1 MKSLLLLVSV
11 ACFALLLVANGT
23 NAQPY
28 PWDED
33 AGLAETV
40 LAWMKEVEAVVR
52 ARSDPVQRAIVCRVP
67 YTDIVITALIQATN
81 LSRPKIMH
89 ATSRL
94 ENMGLVKVSNNSSG
108 QWTITP
114 ESEEAREKM
123 KRWAE
128 SWCVG
133 DDKCDVAH

>member
-1 MKSLLLLVSV
+1 MIVRYSAVFLAFLFVVNS
-11 ACFALLLVANGT
+11 AI
-23 NAQPY
+23 AQSY
-28 PWDED
+28 PWDKD
-33 AGLAETV
+33 PDLAETV

-52 ARSDPVQRAIVCRVP
+52 ARSDPVQRTIVCRVP
-67 YTDIVITALIQATN
+67 YTDIVITSLIQATS

-89 ATSRL
+89 ATNRL
-94 ENMGLVKVSNNSSG
+94 ESMGLVKLSNNASG

-114 ESEEAREKM
+114 KSEETREKM
-123 KRWAE
+123 KRWAV